1 MGRGQ
6 PFLQR
11 RHKNGQET
19 GEAPGLAKRR
29 GPAPRQP
36 GQPRCCRVSKG
47 RRWRGCG
54 GRLGG
59 PSGSCGR
66 PRALKMGLSHGPPFQ
81 SSRPQLWP
89 PGAHVKAQPS
99 TSAILPGEPARVER
113 GPGSCQGLSQA
124 GLCHPRETGSPPGAA
139 LLCLPRKLA
148 PAGMGAL
155 RTFLRRGA
163 RAAGPCRRSPRPL
176 APGSAWSPAGF
187 PTPAC
192 PSPRR
197 CPKRRGSGWMPRK
210 ACSGPRRALGAGS
223 LPCTAR
229 APTTLLRPSR
239 PARLRP
245 EHRGVSRS
253 LRRPALRR
261 ALGADGAR
269 SAGPAEAPGS
279 LNSLCC
285 GNCPYVRT
293 SD

>member
-47 RRWRGCG
+47 RCWRGCG

-124 GLCHPRETGSPPGAA
+124 GLCHPRETGSPPPGPLCSACQGSWRPPGWAPCGPLPTWCSGSRALSSVPAA
-139 LLCLPRKLA
+139 PGPRLCLE
-148 PAGMGAL
+148 
-155 RTFLRRGA
+155 
-163 RAAGPCRRSPRPL
+163 
-176 APGSAWSPAGF
+176 
-187 PTPAC
+187 
-192 PSPRR
+192 PRR
-197 CPKRRGSGWMPRK
+197 LPHARLPISPPMPEASGSGWMPRK
-210 ACSGPRRALGAGS
+210 ACSGPRRALGPAAFHAQPEPRRRCGAPPAPLACGPSTGACPAHSAG
-223 LPCTAR
+223 R
-229 APTTLLRPSR
+229 
-239 PARLRP
+239 
-245 EHRGVSRS
+245 
-253 LRRPALRR
+253 
-261 ALGADGAR
+261 R
-269 SAGPAEAPGS
+269 SAGRWAQAGLEAQDQLKPPGA
-279 LNSLCC
+279 
-285 GNCPYVRT
+285 
-293 SD
+293 